1 MDKLKQFV
9 DTLKLIPNIRLF
21 GVSYGRAGHNF
32 GAVEL
37 KSNPNWNTDTQIP
50 SAKAV
55 KTFGDTKVDKVEG
68 KELSDNN
75 YTDALKALT
84 GAALVVDSVN
94 LLPKNANNI
103 ITYPTGQEFL
113 ITAVAPGV
121 EGEDIIIEFV
131 NPNDVNQTLAVS
143 YDDITKTVTV
153 LHSTGAGTAIVVTD
167 IDGDGSLAIATSVGH
182 GLTTGRKVKI
192 TGTTSYNGVYDIT
205 VVSPDVFSFEHA
217 SETTDESGTGT
228 TIDITT
234 LAGSLETA
242 LNTDGEIGAVIVAT
256 MDGAGTI
263 DFEGSIQLDN
273 YALGRICKAGEL
285 FSDGTSLYIA
295 LVATDGSTNEA
306 TDFKK
311 IVLANI

>member
-1 MDKLKQFV
+1 MDKLKQLI
-9 DTLKLIPNIRLF
+9 DTLKLIPNIKLF
-21 GVSYGRAGHNF
+21 GVSYGKAGHDF

-37 KSNPNWNTDTQIP
+37 KSNPDWTKDTQIP

-55 KTFGDTKVDKVEG
+55 KTLGDTKIDKVDG
-68 KELSDNN
+68 KVLSDNN

-84 GAALVVDSVN
+84 GAALVVDSAN
-94 LLPKNANNI
+94 LLPQKAYNI

-113 ITAVAPGV
+113 ITAVTPGI

-131 NPNDVNQTLAVS
+131 NPNDVSQTLVVS
-143 YDDITKTVTV
+143 YDDVTKTVTIV
-153 LHSTGAGTAIVVTD
+153 HATGAGTEIVITD

-182 GLTTGRKVKI
+182 GLTTNRKLKI
-192 TGTTSYNGVYDIT
+192 TGTPSYDGVYDIT
-205 VVSPDVFSFEHA
+205 VVSPDVFSFAHT

-228 TIDITT
+228 TVDITT
-234 LAGSLETA
+234 LAGNLETA
-242 LNTDGEIGAVIVAT
+242 LNTDVDVSAVIVAT

-273 YALGRICKAGEL
+273 YTLGRICKAGEL

-295 LVATDGSTNEA
+295 LVATDGSINET

-311 IVLANI
+311 LVLANI